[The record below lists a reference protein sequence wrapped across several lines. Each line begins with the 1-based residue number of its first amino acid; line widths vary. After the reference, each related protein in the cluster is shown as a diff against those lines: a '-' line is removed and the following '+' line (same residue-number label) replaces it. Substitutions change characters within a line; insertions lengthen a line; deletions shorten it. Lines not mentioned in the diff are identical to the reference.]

1 MENPDAQRGLPAD
14 GYDER
19 LPMEEPDFVLEGQAG
34 HLFRRAH
41 QRARAL
47 FAEVMGESGITTRQF
62 AALVKIREHGPVS
75 QNMLGRLSAM
85 DPATIQGVVW
95 RLEARNLVMRAPD
108 PTDRRRMLLR
118 LTPLGERAVTQAIE
132 KAGPLNEV
140 LLMSLTAAERE
151 MFLTMLKR
159 LVL

>member
-1 MENPDAQRGLPAD
+1 MDDPGGRRGLPAEVS
-14 GYDER
+14 GQ
-19 LPMEEPDFVLEGQAG
+19 PPPAGEPEFALEGQAG

-47 FAEVMGESGITTRQF
+47 FTEAMGEIGITPRQF

-75 QNMLGRLSAM
+75 QNMLGRLSGM

-95 RLEARNLVMRAPD
+95 RLETRNLVMRTCD
-108 PTDRRRMLLR
+108 PSDRRRMLLR
-118 LTPLGERAVTQAIE
+118 LTPHGERAVAQAIG
-132 KAGPLNEV
+132 KASSLNEV
-140 LLMSLTAAERE
+140 LLTSLTADERE